1 MNSAVNV
8 SIQAITGK
16 NSLSECSVNELRQII
31 NTYPYFGPAHL
42 LLTKKLKEENAAQYT
57 EQLQKTALYFH
68 NPLLLDLLMQ
78 TSPDTLPEQHIP
90 ITEHVVAEESISPE
104 APVKEEEIVVE
115 KNEELVSHSI
125 SSLVSLPSF
134 KIEPLKESN
143 KGFAFQP
150 YHTVDYFASQG
161 IKMKEEPKAD
171 DKFGKQLKSFTEWL
185 KTLKKLPDAGTSLVE
200 ATTTDQKVEQMAE
213 KSISGENAV
222 TEAMAEVWEK
232 QGNKDKAIEIYTKL
246 SLSDPAKSSYFAA
259 KIEQLKNL

>member
-16 NSLSECSVNELRQII
+16 NSISECSVNELRQII

-42 LLTKKLKEENAAQYT
+42 LLTKKLKEENAAQYA

-68 NPLLLDLLMQ
+68 NPLWLDLLIQ
-78 TSPDTLPEQHIP
+78 TSSDTLPEQAVP
-90 ITEHVVAEESISPE
+90 IIDHVVAEQTISTE
-104 APVKEEEIVVE
+104 TPVNEEIIVEKKEE
-115 KNEELVSHSI
+115 LASTPI
-125 SSLVSLPSF
+125 SSLASLPSL
-134 KIEPLKESN
+134 KIEPLKESD
-143 KGFAFQP
+143 KGLAFQP
-150 YHTVDYFASQG
+150 YYTVDYFASLG

-185 KTLKKLPDAGTSLVE
+185 KTLKKLPDAGTSIAAAGVV
-200 ATTTDQKVEQMAE
+200 ADQKVEQMAE